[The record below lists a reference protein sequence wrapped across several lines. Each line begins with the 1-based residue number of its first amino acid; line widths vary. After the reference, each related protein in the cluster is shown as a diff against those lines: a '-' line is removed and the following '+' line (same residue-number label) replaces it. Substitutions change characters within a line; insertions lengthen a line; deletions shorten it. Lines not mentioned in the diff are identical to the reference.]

1 MKKLFTILAL
11 ALAMVACQKDG
22 NVEEFSNGD
31 LATVTLNLDAP
42 ALGVTRAGDNGQ
54 DDATNGKE
62 SAYGAIDYAD
72 DAFWAKY
79 DLRYILEVY
88 SAEDDGTGE
97 NIARERLYSF
107 KSEYEPTQ
115 FQVRL
120 VPNRTYKF
128 VVWADF
134 VLHTTAADG
143 DFDNDDLYYNTA
155 DLRAIKAI
163 TTGDWNAMNEARD
176 AYFVSQN
183 LDIKKDVAQNLTL
196 KRPLAKI
203 RVVTT
208 DKEHWAKYSQPS
220 RVEVKYYESELSNV
234 FNAVNGQIDTTQPL
248 QKLTYDVVYAD
259 AESQYNE
266 TATHKTLFAD
276 YLFVKPAADGQTPIH
291 FTMDVYEGDNHDVLV
306 RSNDFCTEI
315 PIKRNHLTTIYG
327 DILTTMSDITVGI
340 NDNFDLEN
348 VDIDYKEDEHSNDAG
363 NSAPVLKPEG
373 ENAEGVTEVSYAN
386 GAYTIATAEGIDV
399 NIKVSA
405 LTEGKLA
412 AGVYTY
418 GVDFTVDD
426 FDYAVPATAA
436 KFNQTAAATVKA
448 TVVGGTMEVLYKTSG
463 EQVINLELD
472 ITYEANDTVVEAT
485 AAYSMTSK
493 FEFAEIEQVA
503 LAAPVVEATVSE
515 NTVTL
520 TWAKVDNAANYSIT
534 VGTEMPVFTEECTY
548 TFTGEYDTDY
558 VFYVVAVP
566 ADELLY
572 LPSAA
577 AKVEARTAKE
587 VTDDPQPEVKTYYVY
602 VDEQNGWSHVY
613 LYAWWGTAEDECIVG
628 WPGTELTD
636 TKNIDGVVYLVY
648 AIPAEHNGK
657 TLQFIVNNGEDK
669 QTPNSEQYLIDN
681 DVFLTV
687 EAEVVD
693 VPEKPWEPAAEQLVF
708 EPHGNWTQANAR
720 FAAYFFGTDGEA
732 WSGMIVVPGK
742 PGIYYTTKPA
752 GAFENVIFCRMNPS
766 ASANNWNNKWNQTG
780 DLVIPTDGKNYYR
793 LTGGEWDGVTGS
805 WSKYTVDYTPTKLNA
820 PRVNAAVEGNVVTLS
835 WNAVANAEY
844 YTVNDVKAASPYVF
858 EGEYNTPYT
867 FSVVSCSDDARFA
880 ASDAVVV
887 EVTTEA
893 EAVVEPTVVALDAPE
908 VTVSVDVNVVTLT
921 WEAVAGASH
930 YTVQVDDDVEEVVNA
945 TSYVFE
951 GDYEVEYMF
960 TVKAIAADTTVN
972 TDSEATVVKATTE
985 AKPSD
990 APTETVLTV
999 AEFLALTD
1007 VVPSDATAEEI
1018 AAAPRYTLTGTI
1030 TSVTNSTYGNFYLND
1045 GTGEVLIYGL
1055 VGPEGESKY
1064 WATSGAKV
1072 GDDITVKTIR
1082 TEYGNSPQGK
1092 NATFVE
1098 VKTPGTLAFWSFEA
1112 TSASFTASADVKQI
1126 KVDIYNATSEV
1137 VATSDNAQFSAAYAN
1152 GVLTVSA
1159 LENTS
1164 SDLVEGNITVT
1175 CGTLSQ
1181 VITVSQ
1187 LGASSGDQTA
1197 VDATISF
1204 ADKAYRTEY
1213 TTSQQV
1219 WEQNGITVTNDK
1231 ASSTTNV
1238 GDYANPGRFYKG
1250 SDVTIEA
1257 PGAIVSISINVSGL
1271 DSKYVTPWGTANNG
1285 IVTISLDGTS
1295 NTYKFTNLS
1304 AQARANSITVTY
1316 LK

>member
-42 ALGVTRAGDNGQ
+42 ALGVTRAGEDGQ
-54 DDATNGKE
+54 DDARNGKE

-107 KSEYEPTQ
+107 KGEYEPTQ

-143 DFDNDDLYYNTA
+143 DFDNDDLYYNTT
-155 DLRAIKAI
+155 DLRAISAI

-208 DKEHWAKYSQPS
+208 DKEHWSKYSKPS
-220 RVEVKYYESELSNV
+220 RVEVRYYESELSNV

-436 KFNQTAAATVKA
+436 KFNQTAATTVKA
-448 TVVGGTMEVLYKTSG
+448 TVKGGTMEVLYKTSG

-472 ITYEANDTVVEAT
+472 ITYEANETVVEAT
-485 AAYSMTSK
+485 AAYTMTSK

-558 VFYVVAVP
+558 EFYVVAVP

-587 VTDDPQPEVKTYYVY
+587 VTDEPEVKTYYVY

-613 LYAWWGTAEDECIVG
+613 LYAWAEEPIVE
-628 WPGTELTD
+628 WPGVELTD

-648 AIPAEHNGK
+648 TIPAEYNGQ
-657 TLQFIVNNGEDK
+657 TLQFIVNNGEGK
-669 QTPNSEQYLIDN
+669 QTDDSDRYLINN

-687 EAEVVD
+687 EAEEIVVPD
-693 VPEKPWEPAAEQLVF
+693 KPWEPAADQLILV
-708 EPHGNWTQANAR
+708 PNSNWTQANAR
-720 FAAYFFGTDGEA
+720 FAAYFFNNGEK
-732 WSGMIVVPGK
+732 WLDMTLVPGK
-742 PGIYYTTKPA
+742 TNMYYVEVPTGFKD
-752 GAFENVIFCRMNPS
+752 VIFCRMNPAS
-766 ASANNWNNKWNQTG
+766 SANNWDNKWDQTL
-780 DLVIPTDGKNYYR
+780 DLKIPTDGKNMY
-793 LTGGEWDGVTGS
+793 TIAEGAWSKGNGS
-805 WSKYTVDYTPTKLNA
+805 WTKYTADYTPTKLNA

-835 WNAVANAEY
+835 WN
-844 YTVNDVKAASPYVF
+844 
-858 EGEYNTPYT
+858 
-867 FSVVSCSDDARFA
+867 
-880 ASDAVVV
+880 
-887 EVTTEA
+887 
-893 EAVVEPTVVALDAPE
+893 
-908 VTVSVDVNVVTLT
+908 
-921 WEAVAGASH
+921 AVAGASH

-985 AKPSD
+985 AKPVVT
-990 APTETVLTV
+990 PTETVLTV

-1007 VVPSDATAEEI
+1007 VVPSNATDDVI

-1030 TSVTNSTYGNFYLND
+1030 TSVTNSSYGNFYLND
-1045 GTGEVLIYGL
+1045 GTAEVLIYGL

-1082 TEYGNSPQGK
+1082 TEYNNAPQGK

-1098 VKTPGTLAFWSFEA
+1098 VKTPGTLAFWSFD
-1112 TSASFTASADVKQI
+1112 ASAVSFLAAGGEKTI
-1126 KVDIYNATSEV
+1126 NVDIYNATSEV
-1137 VATSDNAQFSAAYAN
+1137 VAKSDNAQFSATYAN
-1152 GVLTVSA
+1152 GVLTITA
-1159 LENTS
+1159 LENTEYEA
-1164 SDLVEGNITVT
+1164 VEGNITVT
-1175 CGTLSQ
+1175 CGSLSQ
-1181 VITVSQ
+1181 VIAVSQ
-1187 LGASSGDQTA
+1187 AAASTSGGEELEEVATELQFVAANRTSWDSSKQIWEVEGVKLVNEKGSSTSA
-1197 VDATISF
+1197 V
-1204 ADKAYRTEY
+1204 ADYVSPARFYK
-1213 TTSQQV
+1213 SSK
-1219 WEQNGITVTNDK
+1219 ITVTADGKISTIVFDCNSTSYATALKDSITTGTVSVSSDK
-1231 ASSTTNV
+1231 
-1238 GDYANPGRFYKG
+1238 
-1250 SDVTIEA
+1250 VT
-1257 PGAIVSISINVSGL
+1257 
-1271 DSKYVTPWGTANNG
+1271 VT
-1285 IVTISLDGTS
+1285 LDGSS
-1295 NTYKFTNLS
+1295 NEYVISSLTGG
-1304 AQARANSITVTY
+1304 QVRMDSITVTY